1 MVAGLV
7 FPKILRDK
15 FHSFVDGAIFLGNST
30 GSAPAGTMTKPCWF
44 SNGSLA
50 GSYQGV
56 PQISLYVGYW
66 MRGMTRISMVMVR
79 CPVTG
84 RELSTGVE
92 MDAATFERLPEIR
105 AQIRCPACGRDHPW
119 STREAWLGNPAPSAP
134 SLPWLLIN
142 NRFVAND

>member
-1 MVAGLV
+1 
-7 FPKILRDK
+7 
-15 FHSFVDGAIFLGNST
+15 
-30 GSAPAGTMTKPCWF
+30 
-44 SNGSLA
+44 
-50 GSYQGV
+50 
-56 PQISLYVGYW
+56 